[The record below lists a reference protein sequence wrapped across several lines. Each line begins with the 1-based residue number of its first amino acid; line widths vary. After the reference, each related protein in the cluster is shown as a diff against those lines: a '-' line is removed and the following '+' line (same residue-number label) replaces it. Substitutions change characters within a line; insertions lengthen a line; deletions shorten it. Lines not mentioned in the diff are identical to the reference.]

1 MKQLILHKLSNQ
13 DELEIERGL
22 YNISIKHERKKYIR
36 DQGRQANKVILKDYE
51 NIFKKIN
58 IEQIRNYS
66 DYNPLGNINKSWQP

>member
-36 DQGRQANKVILKDYE
+36 DQGRQAKKVILKDYE
-51 NIFKKIN
+51 NIFKKR
-58 IEQIRNYS
+58 EEV
-66 DYNPLGNINKSWQP
+66 DGLEFLG

>member
-36 DQGRQANKVILKDYE
+36 DQGRQAKKVILKDYE

-58 IEQIRNYS
+58 IE
-66 DYNPLGNINKSWQP
+66 